1 MEKMLKPEAW
11 HPEIDIKQYRF
22 DNGLTL
28 LVLPEHGLPIVSFQV
43 HYAVGSR
50 NERPGITGISHLFEH
65 MMFRGSKELGPEEFS
80 QVIQA
85 KGGEVNAFTTS
96 DNTSY
101 FENLPAAHLE
111 LAVRLEAERLVHL
124 RLTQDN
130 FATEREVVRSERK
143 LRAVDSPLGLPL
155 ELLSA
160 MAYTQ
165 HPYQW
170 PILGWDYDL
179 RNLTLEDC
187 LDFHRTYYNPA
198 NLVAVVSGDVDS
210 QQAQDLVAKYFG
222 PIPSPGVPPPIRAQ
236 EPPQRGERRAI
247 YKKVSQVEAFL
258 AGFHVP
264 GLKDPEI
271 YAVLLLAAILGEGKA
286 SRGYQRFVR
295 PGKAID
301 LEVHLPP
308 PPFAYQDPGLL
319 VIIGLAAPGQ
329 PLATLEEEVWDEIA
343 QIQDQG
349 VTPEE
354 LNRVKKMMR
363 AQYVKVLANNFYRG
377 VLAAL
382 LYLKTGEAGLV
393 NRIPDLYDQV
403 SPDDIQAAAR
413 RYLNEDNRTVVMLK
427 PVSEAENAALG
438 PVA

>member
-1 MEKMLKPEAW
+1 MEKLLKPEAW
-11 HPEIDIKQYRF
+11 HPEIDIKEYRF

-28 LVLPEHGLPIVSFQV
+28 LVLPEHRLPIVSFQV

-50 NERPGITGISHLFEH
+50 NERLGITGISHLFEH

-101 FENLPAAHLE
+101 YENLPAAHLE
-111 LAVRLEAERLVHL
+111 LAVRLEAERLVQL

-165 HPYQW
+165 HSYQW

-198 NLVAVVSGDVDS
+198 NMVAVISGDVEPES
-210 QQAQDLVAKYFG
+210 AQAMVGRYFG
-222 PIPSPGVPPPIRAQ
+222 TIPSPGPPPPVRAQ
-236 EPPQRGERRAI
+236 ESPQRGERRAI

-264 GLKDPEI
+264 SLRDPEI

-295 PGKAID
+295 PGQAID

-319 VIIGLAAPGQ
+319 IIIGLAAPGY
-329 PLATLEEEVWDEIA
+329 PLSALEAEVWQEIA
-343 QIQDQG
+343 QIQEQG
-349 VTPEE
+349 VSLEE
-354 LNRVKKMMR
+354 LNRVKKIMR

-377 VLAAL
+377 L
-382 LYLKTGEAGLV
+382 LSGMMHLKTGEADLI

-403 SPDDIQAAAR
+403 TLADIQSAAR
-413 RYLNEDNRTVVMLK
+413 RYLTEDNRTVVIVQ
-427 PVSEAENAALG
+427 PVSEAESTALG
-438 PVA
+438 PVD

>member
-1 MEKMLKPEAW
+1 MLKPEAW
-11 HPEIDIKQYRF
+11 QPEIDIKEYHF

-28 LVLPEHGLPIVSFQV
+28 LVLPEHRLPIVSFQV

-50 NERPGITGISHLFEH
+50 NELPGITGISHLFEH

-111 LAVRLEAERLVHL
+111 LAARLEAERLVHL

-160 MAYTQ
+160 LAYTQ
-165 HPYQW
+165 HSYQW

-179 RNLTLEDC
+179 RHLTLEDC
-187 LDFHRTYYNPA
+187 LEFHRTYYNPA
-198 NLVAVVSGDVDS
+198 NLVVVASGDVDPG
-210 QQAQDLVAKYFG
+210 QTQKLIAQHFG
-222 PIPSPGVPPPIRAQ
+222 TISSPGTPPPIRVQ
-236 EPPQRGERRAI
+236 EPRQRGQRRAI

-264 GLKDPEI
+264 ALKDPEI

-329 PLATLEEEVWDEIA
+329 PLAALEGEVWQEIA
-343 QIQDQG
+343 QIQKNG

-354 LNRVKKMMR
+354 LHRVKKMMR

-377 VLAAL
+377 LLAAL
-382 LYLKTGEAGLV
+382 MYLKTGEAGLL
-393 NRIPDLYDQV
+393 NRIADLYDQV
-403 SPDDIQAAAR
+403 SMADIQDAAR
-413 RYLNEDNRTVVMLK
+413 RYLNEDNRTVVILK